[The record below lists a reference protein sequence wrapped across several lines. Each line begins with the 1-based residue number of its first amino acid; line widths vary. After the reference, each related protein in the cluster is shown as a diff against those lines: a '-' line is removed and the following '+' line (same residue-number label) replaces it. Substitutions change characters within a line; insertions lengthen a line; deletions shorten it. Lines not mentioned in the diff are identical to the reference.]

1 MPSDCERG
9 SSSCLVGMGVVKEVL
24 DVVLKVVPGVKAVAI
39 GSSPLSGVVI
49 WWKKGIVSGGGR
61 LAHGELVVV

>member
-1 MPSDCERG
+1 MPSDCESDEG
-9 SSSCLVGMGVVKEVL
+9 SSSCLVAMGVVKEVL

-49 WWKKGIVSGGGR
+49 G
-61 LAHGELVVV
+61 